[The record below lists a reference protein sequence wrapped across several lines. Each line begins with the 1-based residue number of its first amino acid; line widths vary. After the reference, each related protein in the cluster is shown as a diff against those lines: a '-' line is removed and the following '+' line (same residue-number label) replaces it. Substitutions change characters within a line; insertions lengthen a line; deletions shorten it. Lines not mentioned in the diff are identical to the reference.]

1 MVSSGSTA
9 VGSQSLREKGV
20 KKKDEQSGTL
30 LVLAEPGAGL
40 PPHLL
45 QQPESDVGGA
55 EVRVDGRLLE
65 PLRVEVLRG
74 AVAHRQP
81 ELLQILLLA
90 QIQAAARPLL
100 GRLPALLLLRDIENE
115 VRHADPE
122 TSSRLAA
129 GRAVMI

>member
-1 MVSSGSTA
+1 
-9 VGSQSLREKGV
+9 VGSQSQREGSS
-20 KKKDEQSGTL
+20 KKDEQSGTL
-30 LVLAEPGAGL
+30 LVLAKPGAGL

-45 QQPESDVGGA
+45 QQPEPDVGGA
-55 EVRVDGRLLE
+55 ELRVDGRLLE

-90 QIQAAARPLL
+90 QIQAAARSLL
-100 GRLPALLLLRDIENE
+100 GRLSALLLLRDIANE

-122 TSSRLAA
+122 TSSGPAA
-129 GRAVMI
+129 GRAVMN